1 MPYFENEGVR
11 IYYEIEG
18 DGPDLILIH
27 GFASNI
33 ENNWKQ
39 NNWVKTLKD
48 HYRLILIDNRGH
60 GKSDKLKEASQYGI
74 KMVEDVIKLMDHLS
88 IEKANVFGYSMGSRI
103 TLNLVLRYPNRIKCA
118 ILGGYGLPSGKT
130 NSHLMYQP
138 IIDALLSE
146 SLDQVKNLIGKEFR
160 RFAESTGADLKALA
174 AVMINY
180 VENPEVMLTSAKKM
194 KKELKKIK
202 IPILTVVGSN
212 DILIENKTQLA
223 DLIPK
228 ACHIQIQGRDHLTVV
243 PDHRFHMF
251 VKSFLNDINK
261 L

>member
-11 IYYEIEG
+11 IYYELEG
-18 DGPDLILIH
+18 TGPDLVLIH

-48 HYRLILIDNRGH
+48 NYRMILIDNRGH
-60 GKSDKLKEASQYGI
+60 GKSDKPTEASQYGI

-103 TLNLVLRYPNRIKCA
+103 TLNLVLRYPERIKCA
-118 ILGGYGLPSGKT
+118 ILGGYGLPSEKT
-130 NSHLMYQP
+130 KSHLMYQP
-138 IIDALLSE
+138 IIDALLAE
-146 SLDQVKNLIGKEFR
+146 SLDQVKNPIGKEFR

-174 AVMINY
+174 AVMTNY
-180 VENPEVMLTSAKKM
+180 VEAPEVMLTSAKKI

-212 DILIENKTQLA
+212 DILIENKTQIA

-243 PDHRFHMF
+243 PDHKFHMF
-251 VKSFLNDINK
+251 VKVFLNDVNK
-261 L
+261 I